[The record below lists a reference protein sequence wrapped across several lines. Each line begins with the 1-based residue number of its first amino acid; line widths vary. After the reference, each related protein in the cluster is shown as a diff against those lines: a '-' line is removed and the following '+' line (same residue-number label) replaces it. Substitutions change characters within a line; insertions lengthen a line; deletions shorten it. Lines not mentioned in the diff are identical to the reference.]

1 MNILEEKLLS
11 AEKVALTGHV
21 SPDGDCIGSLL
32 SLYNYISTVYPKI
45 KISAYLEEFNDKF
58 LFLKNSRRR
67 QRVRSAH
74 LCGFGRY
81 GKARFCERIIE
92 KK

>member
-1 MNILEEKLLS
+1 LNILEEKLLS

-58 LFLKNSRRR
+58 LFLKNNKHTSCI
-67 QRVRSAH
+67 
-74 LCGFGRY
+74 LMT
-81 GKARFCERIIE
+81 IIL
-92 KK
+92 